1 MLILPAI
8 DLIGGKC
15 VRLTRGHYDR
25 KTEYSINPVDVAREF
40 KGDGATHLHVVDLD
54 GARTGAQVN
63 LEVVRQIKAATGLH
77 VEYGG
82 GVRTVANIEAALAA
96 GVDRVMVGT
105 AAFTDDAFLA
115 EAVKRW
121 PDRLLVA
128 VDIRGGKV
136 AVRGWHATLDVT
148 LRDAIAMLHGKGV
161 RGVVYTDTER
171 DGTLEGADT
180 GRLTAATEACRELG
194 VFLHFAGGVRDVEDI
209 RRLKAFDANVLRG
222 VITGKAVYEGTLDL
236 AEAIRLAGG
245 KA

>member
-25 KTEYSINPVDVAREF
+25 KTEYSINPVDVAMQFR
-40 KGDGATHLHVVDLD
+40 KDGATHLHVVDLD

-77 VEYGG
+77 LEYGG
-82 GVRTVANIEAALAA
+82 GVRSIANIESALAT

-105 AAFTDDAFLA
+105 AAFTDEPFLA
-115 EAVKRW
+115 EAVRRW
-121 PDRLLVA
+121 ADRLLVA
-128 VDIRGGKV
+128 VDIRAGKV
-136 AVRGWHATLDVT
+136 AVRGWHATLDLT
-148 LRDAIAMLHGKGV
+148 LHGAIAMLHSKGV

-180 GRLTAATEACRELG
+180 GRLTAACDACRELG
-194 VFLHFAGGVRDVEDI
+194 VFLHFAGGVRDLEDV
-209 RRLKAFDANVLRG
+209 RKLKAYDAATLRG

-236 AEAIRLAGG
+236 AAAIRLAGTPP
-245 KA
+245 

>member
-25 KTEYSINPVDVAREF
+25 KTEYSINPVDVAMQF
-40 KGDGATHLHVVDLD
+40 KADGATHLHVVDLD

-63 LEVVRQIKAATGLH
+63 LEVVRQIKAATDLH

-82 GVRTVANIEAALAA
+82 GVRSVVNIEAALAA

-105 AAFTDDAFLA
+105 AAFTDEAFLK
-115 EAVKRW
+115 EAVQRW
-121 PDRLLVA
+121 TDRLLVA

-148 LRDAIAMLHGKGV
+148 LRDAIAMLHRKGV
-161 RGVVYTDTER
+161 MGVVYTDTER

-180 GRLTAATEACRELG
+180 GRLTTACDICRELG
-194 VFLHFAGGVRDVEDI
+194 VFLHFAGGVRDLGDI
-209 RRLKAFDANVLRG
+209 RRLKAYDAATLRG
-222 VITGKAVYEGTLDL
+222 IITGKAVYEGTLNL
-236 AEAIRLAGG
+236 AEAIQEAGIQ
-245 KA
+245 A

>member
-25 KTEYSINPVDVAREF
+25 KTEYSINPVDVAMQF
-40 KGDGATHLHVVDLD
+40 KAAGATHLHVVDLD

-63 LEVVRQIKAATGLH
+63 LEVVRHIKAATGLH

-82 GVRTVANIEAALAA
+82 GVRSIANIEAALAA

-105 AAFTDDAFLA
+105 AAFTDDAFLV
-115 EAVKRW
+115 EAVTRW
-121 PDRLLVA
+121 ADRLLVA

-136 AVRGWHATLDVT
+136 AVRGWHATVDLT
-148 LRDAIAMLHGKGV
+148 LPAAIALLHGKGV

-180 GRLTAATEACRELG
+180 GRLTAACDACRESG
-194 VFLHFAGGVRDVEDI
+194 MVLHFAGGVRDLEDV
-209 RRLKAFDANVLRG
+209 RKLAAFDPAVLRG

-236 AEAIRLAGG
+236 AAAIGLAGEQ
-245 KA
+245 A